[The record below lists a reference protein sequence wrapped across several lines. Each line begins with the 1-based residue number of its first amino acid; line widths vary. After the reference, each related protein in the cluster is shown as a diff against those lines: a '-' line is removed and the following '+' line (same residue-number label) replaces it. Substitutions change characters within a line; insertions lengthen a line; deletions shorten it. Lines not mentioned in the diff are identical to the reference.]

1 MAGPVR
7 LVLDTNIWLDWLV
20 FDDAS
25 VALLRAAHTAAEAEI
40 VTDAAC
46 MEELRR
52 VLGYRLRKTVLDEA
66 AREAAMQQCRG
77 IAILFDAGAQ
87 TPSSPVPLP
96 LCRDADDQKFLE
108 LARAARADYLVTKD
122 RDLLEL
128 ARRKYAHTGFRIL
141 TLPAFNA
148 LLAERAAA

>member
-1 MAGPVR
+1 MAGHVR

-25 VALLRAAHTAAEAEI
+25 AAPLRAAHAAGAVEI

-46 MEELRR
+46 IEELRR
-52 VLGYRLRKTVLDEA
+52 VLGYRLRKAVLDDA
-66 AREAAMQQCRG
+66 AREVALQLCRG
-77 IAILFDAGAQ
+77 IANVLDVDAQA
-87 TPSSPVPLP
+87 PSSPVPLP
-96 LCRDADDQKFLE
+96 LCRDTDDQKFLE
-108 LARAARADYLVTKD
+108 LARAARADYLITKD